1 MIKFMM
7 NSSGINKVIP
17 GGLRIVL
24 AFSFAQLCH
33 SLEAVKR
40 ERRENRV
47 QSMVKL
53 SLKRRNKNGEADGAG
68 MDMLNGSLLDK
79 IILFAL
85 PLALGSILQQLF
97 NAVDI
102 AVVGRFASS
111 EALAAVG
118 ANSSLVML
126 ILGLFLGLSVGS
138 NVVIARYLGEGRE
151 DRISNAV
158 HTSMTLSLISGIIL
172 LFIGQLVAR
181 PMLALMATPE
191 NIMDLAVLYLRI
203 YSLGMPFIMIYN
215 FGAAI
220 LRSFGDTRRPL
231 MCLIISGVLNAVLN
245 VFFVVVLHMS
255 VSGVAIATVTANGV
269 SAAMVVYFLIKEK
282 GPVRL
287 EPGRL
292 GIHREDLMRIVM
304 IGLPAGLQSMVFSF
318 SNVFIQSAINGFG
331 SYAVAG
337 NSVAVNFEFIAYFM
351 INGFNQ
357 AAVTFTSQNYGAGK
371 KDRCLRILFIC
382 LACAAVANVCLA
394 AFFYLGKG
402 FILPL
407 FTTDQ
412 EVIDYA
418 VIRMSCVLLFQWT
431 AASYEVGGS
440 ALRGY
445 GYSMVP
451 AVLTVFGTCL
461 LRIVWIHTVAVYFKT
476 FASLLACY
484 PFSWLVTGTLVL
496 TAYGI
501 IWRKRISPSS
511 EV

>member
-1 MIKFMM
+1 
-7 NSSGINKVIP
+7 
-17 GGLRIVL
+17 
-24 AFSFAQLCH
+24 
-33 SLEAVKR
+33 
-40 ERRENRV
+40 
-47 QSMVKL
+47 
-53 SLKRRNKNGEADGAG
+53 
-68 MDMLNGSLLDK
+68 MDMLNGPLLGN
-79 IILFAL
+79 IILFAI

-138 NVVIARYLGEGRE
+138 NVVIARYLGEGRK
-151 DRISNAV
+151 DRISDAV
-158 HTSMTLSLISGIIL
+158 HTSMTLALISGILL

-181 PMLALMATPE
+181 PMLTLMATPE
-191 NIMDLAVLYLRI
+191 NVMDLAVLYLRI
-203 YSLGMPFIMIYN
+203 YSLGMPFIMVYN

-220 LRSFGDTRRPL
+220 LRSYGDTRRPL
-231 MCLIISGVLNAVLN
+231 MCLILSGILNAILN
-245 VFFVVVLHMS
+245 VFFVVGFHMS

-269 SAAMVVYFLIKEK
+269 SAAMVVYFLMKEQ
-282 GPVRL
+282 GLIRL
-287 EPGRL
+287 EPGKL
-292 GIHREDLMRIVM
+292 GIHRDDFIRIIM
-304 IGLPAGLQSMVFSF
+304 IGIPAGLQSMVFSF

-331 SYAVAG
+331 SSAVAG
-337 NSVAVNFEFIAYFM
+337 SSVAANFEFIAYFM

-382 LACAAVANVCLA
+382 LACAIVANGSLITL
-394 AFFYLGKG
+394 FYLGRG
-402 FILPL
+402 YILPL
-407 FTTDQ
+407 FTTDR

-418 VIRMSCVLLFQWT
+418 VIRMNCILLFQWM

-451 AVLTVFGTCL
+451 AALTVFGTCL
-461 LRIVWIHTVAVYFKT
+461 LRIVWIHTVAVRFKT
-476 FASLLACY
+476 FAALLACY
-484 PFSWLVTGTLVL
+484 PFSWLVTGTMVL
-496 TAYGI
+496 TAYAVI
-501 IWRKRISPSS
+501 YRRRIKPS
-511 EV
+511 

>member
-1 MIKFMM
+1 
-7 NSSGINKVIP
+7 
-17 GGLRIVL
+17 
-24 AFSFAQLCH
+24 
-33 SLEAVKR
+33 
-40 ERRENRV
+40 
-47 QSMVKL
+47 
-53 SLKRRNKNGEADGAG
+53 

-79 IILFAL
+79 IILFAI

-151 DRISNAV
+151 DRISDAV
-158 HTSMTLSLISGIIL
+158 HTSMTLSLISGIL
-172 LFIGQLVAR
+172 LLIIGQLVAR
-181 PMLALMATPE
+181 PMLTLMSTPD
-191 NIMDLAVLYLRI
+191 NIMELAVLYLRI
-203 YSLGMPFIMIYN
+203 YSIGMPFIMVYN
-215 FGAAI
+215 FGAAV

-231 MCLIISGVLNAVLN
+231 ICLIISGVLNAILN
-245 VFFVVVLHMS
+245 VIFVVVFHMS
-255 VSGVAIATVTANGV
+255 VSGVAIATVMANGV
-269 SAAMVVYFLIKEK
+269 SAAMVVYFLMKEK

-287 EPGRL
+287 DLTRL
-292 GIHREDLMRIVM
+292 GIHSEDLRKIIM
-304 IGLPAGLQSMVFSF
+304 IGVPAGLQSMLFSF

-331 SYAVAG
+331 AYAVAG
-337 NSVAVNFEFIAYFM
+337 NSVAANFEFIAYFM

-371 KDRCLRILFIC
+371 KKRCLKVLGIC
-382 LACAAVANVCLA
+382 LACAVVANLSLTSL
-394 AFFYLGKG
+394 FYLGRG
-402 FILPL
+402 SLLPL
-407 FTTDQ
+407 FTRDQ

-418 VIRMSCVLLFQWT
+418 VTRMKCILIFQWI

-461 LRIVWIHTVAVYFKT
+461 LRIVWIHTVAVRIPT
-476 FASLLACY
+476 MAGLLVCY
-484 PFSWLVTGTLVL
+484 PFSWVVTGSLVL
-496 TAYGI
+496 AAYGLV
-501 IWRKRISPSS
+501 WKYRIKTA
-511 EV
+511 